1 LTLTLRGLK
10 AINYKEIISQ
20 NILNVRYKE
29 LEVDKILKEV
39 EIYTHIIQP
48 ADFGTDAKEL
58 SVYALIG
65 IVALALCFIGAVA
78 WVFKTLLGKCRH

>member
-1 LTLTLRGLK
+1 MTLTLRGLK

-48 ADFGTDAKEL
+48 ADFGTDAK
-58 SVYALIG
+58 
-65 IVALALCFIGAVA
+65 
-78 WVFKTLLGKCRH
+78 